1 MPRRHSKRSHRK
13 SHVKRS
19 HRKSPVKRSHR
30 KSPVKKSHRKSQVK
44 GHYRSISKS
53 KRIRV
58 KSHYRMRGMGPLL
71 SMYGMVG
78 QGLEEDYNF
87 DKMKLAQTKAEYEAE
102 KDLAR
107 REQLRLLME
116 SARVKMNNAK
126 DKMSEMLKGVRDAA
140 SKASDNLSNGAKM
153 LGSKLSSGAKV
164 VGSKLSSG
172 AKSLISRL
180 SSGAKNLSSRL
191 GSNVSSGIQ
200 SAKKS
205 YSDYK
210 DNKDKALYASLQN
223 KYGSSSVS
231 SSE

>member
-1 MPRRHSKRSHRK
+1 
-13 SHVKRS
+13 
-19 HRKSPVKRSHR
+19 
-30 KSPVKKSHRKSQVK
+30 
-44 GHYRSISKS
+44 
-53 KRIRV
+53 
-58 KSHYRMRGMGPLL
+58 MRGMGPLL

-87 DKMKLAQTKAEYEAE
+87 DKMKLAQTKAAYEAE
-102 KDLAR
+102 KDAAR

-116 SARVKMNNAK
+116 AARVKMDNAK
-126 DKMSEMLKGVRDAA
+126 DKMSAMLKGVRDATSSA
-140 SKASDNLSNGAKM
+140 VNH
-153 LGSKLSSGAKV
+153 LSSGAKV

-180 SSGAKNLSSRL
+180 SSGAKVLGSRLSSGAKSLSSRL

-210 DNKDKALYASLQN
+210 ENKDKALYASLQN
-223 KYGSSSVS
+223 KYGTSSVS